1 MKISKFLPQLYLC
14 LLLQIYLVMF
24 FGIGAFV
31 IVKGHLSVKVIIF
44 LLIIS
49 MINILRE
56 IELKQLRKNYH
67 SQKIDQFYPQI
78 KYD

>member
-1 MKISKFLPQLYLC
+1 
-14 LLLQIYLVMF
+14 MF
-24 FGIGAFV
+24 ATTNLFGYVFWYWSVCYSERTLIC
-31 IVKGHLSVKVIIF
+31 KGNHFF

-49 MINILRE
+49 MMNILRE